1 MPQSSSH
8 PVTRFEP
15 TAQLES
21 SFISDPTIE
30 MSALAE
36 ERSIAPSP
44 APPAAQGRR
53 MLPKRQV
60 RQIAKVEIRK
70 PSVVD
75 ARKLSA
81 DIKRPSVR
89 QLGSLGASSEDGG
102 LFEQLRQ
109 HRASLKAL
117 VSPRLPEANATT
129 PRSRSPQP
137 RTSIE
142 RSSSRTSCHG
152 LIFQLTN
159 SLACFTIM
167 AEPLIWEFGFCF
179 LGITEQSRES
189 VESVDQ
195 LASSSPGP
203 TAQQPSSTRP
213 ARATTPGERV
223 NLNAH

>member
-1 MPQSSSH
+1 MPQSGSF
-8 PVTRFEP
+8 PVTRVEHP
-15 TAQLES
+15 AQLEG
-21 SFISDPTIE
+21 SFLSDPTIE

-36 ERSIAPSP
+36 ERSVAPSP
-44 APPAAQGRR
+44 APPAQGRR

-152 LIFQLTN
+152 LRFQ
-159 SLACFTIM
+159 
-167 AEPLIWEFGFCF
+167 
-179 LGITEQSRES
+179 
-189 VESVDQ
+189 
-195 LASSSPGP
+195 
-203 TAQQPSSTRP
+203 
-213 ARATTPGERV
+213 
-223 NLNAH
+223 